1 MLIVLMLTTLLA
13 APAQEPKPAADVRLV
28 VERASAGGYVYT
40 CNGKVL
46 DPKRVLT
53 GLQGALRAD
62 APGKTRMFVLLGDD
76 VSLDQTFEMA
86 SLIEGKIGLSDVRYF
101 AFSRKTGVMQEVK
114 PFWDR
119 WKLSFDGKLEKAPL
133 VSQ

>member
-1 MLIVLMLTTLLA
+1 MLTLLMLTTLLRV
-13 APAQEPKPAADVRLV
+13 PAQEASPAADITLV

-53 GLQGALRAD
+53 GLQSALRAD

-76 VSLDQTFEMA
+76 VSLDKTFEMA
-86 SLIEGKIGLSDVRYF
+86 SLIEGKIGLTAVRYF
-101 AFSRKTGVMQEVK
+101 AFSRRTGVMQEVK
-114 PFWDR
+114 PSWAR
-119 WKLSFDGKLEKAPL
+119 WKLSFDGRLEKAPFI
-133 VSQ
+133 SQ

>member
-1 MLIVLMLTTLLA
+1 MLILLMLTTFLRV
-13 APAQEPKPAADVRLV
+13 PAQEAGPAVDITLV

-40 CNGKVL
+40 CNGKTL

-53 GLQGALRAD
+53 GLQAALRAD

-86 SLIEGKIGLSDVRYF
+86 SLIEGKIGLTDVRYF

-119 WKLSFDGKLEKAPL
+119 WKLSFDGKLEKAPFIA
-133 VSQ
+133 Q